1 MIFQE
6 REKTVFEASS
16 RIMGKKSK
24 EIIEGNAI
32 CNFSVRSFS
41 PQIMV
46 IILKKLKI
54 LPGIFLCTKIFAC
67 SKQFW
72 LARKDTQHFFVTQVS
87 SLVLKSRYLLLK
99 IICIRRYPELYVLLF
114 WWFNEL
120 IAKII
125 CWNDGPYCTDYAG
138 VCIKKLKNWSSIFFC
153 FILQQDVD
161 VFNQY

>member
-1 MIFQE
+1 M
-6 REKTVFEASS
+6 
-16 RIMGKKSK
+16 
-24 EIIEGNAI
+24 
-32 CNFSVRSFS
+32 RSFA
-41 PQIMV
+41 PQTMV
-46 IILKKLKI
+46 ITLKKPKF
-54 LPGIFLCTKIFAC
+54 LPGIFLCTKIFAS

-153 FILQQDVD
+153 LILQQLGQEGYQIKALSLNWNHSNHP
-161 VFNQY
+161 FFEGKKIIFYTRHTLEQR